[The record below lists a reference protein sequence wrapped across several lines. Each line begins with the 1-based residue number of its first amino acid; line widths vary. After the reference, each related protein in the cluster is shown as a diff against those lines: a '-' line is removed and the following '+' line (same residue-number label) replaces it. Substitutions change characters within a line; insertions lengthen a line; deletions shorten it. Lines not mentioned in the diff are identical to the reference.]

1 MAFNQNQI
9 LGVIF
14 AVVGLVIVFAM
25 LPTVSDAIG
34 DVNWSGFGFG
44 DNFAGVDLG
53 WMPTVLAILIVLALV
68 LVPTLV
74 YLQRKA

>member
-34 DVNWSGFGFG
+34 AVNWSGFGYG
-44 DNFAGVDLG
+44 TNFAGADLG
-53 WMPTVLAILIVLALV
+53 WMPQVLAILLVLALV

-74 YLQRKA
+74 YLQRRS